1 MECNFTVGQKVVCVH
16 MDRDYPEGVE
26 PVDEPIKPQVGKVY
40 TVREILTGKVG
51 NSPCIKVVEIPDHM
65 VGVRVSGEYLIGDVV
80 YDAVGFRPLVE
91 RKTDIS
97 VFKAM
102 LNPSKEQVSA

>member
-1 MECNFTVGQKVVCVH
+1 MECNFTVGQKVVCVRSWY
-16 MDRDYPEGVE
+16 DEQLLSAAVLGITL
-26 PVDEPIKPQVGKVY
+26 PVKRGVY
-40 TVREILTGKVG
+40 TIRSVDRF
-51 NSPCIKVVEIPDHM
+51 SP
-65 VGVRVSGEYLIGDVV
+65 
-80 YDAVGFRPLVE
+80 DAVHVRLHEIHNPKLEYSDFGCIEQAFCSTSFRPLVE